1 MLLEPQNVTLAA
13 QQPQCGPQCGPQ
25 QVSQTITPM
34 WATKWAT
41 TSSTVVVIVID
52 REKLLIYNRLI
63 DANNRTLV

>member
-13 QQPQCGPQCGPQ
+13 QQPQCGPQGGPQ

-41 TSSTVVVIVID
+41 TGSAVVVIAID
-52 REKLLIYNRLI
+52 RE
-63 DANNRTLV
+63 